1 MTDPDEPHGYGVA
14 LRTLTSGLAHEVRN
28 PINAAKLQLEMLD
41 RRLCRE
47 HDEIRFRDPV
57 AAAMSELDRLTR
69 LLDDFLAFAQPTALR
84 LEDID
89 LVVAVREGCE
99 HEQALARELGVTLEF
114 TASEPTVAARVD
126 RAKVLGLLRYLVR
139 NALEVTPAG
148 TAVTVCVSVGVG
160 VGVSTTVAED
170 VVVLEIADHGP
181 GIPAGDRARIYEPFF
196 TTKESG
202 TGLGMSIAQS
212 IVTQHRG
219 SIRFESGPAGTRF
232 YVRLPRRP

>member
-1 MTDPDEPHGYGVA
+1 MSDHDEPHGYGVA
-14 LRTLTSGLAHEVRN
+14 LRTLTSGLAHEIRN

-41 RRLCRE
+41 RRLRRE

-84 LEDID
+84 LAEVD
-89 LVVAVREGCE
+89 LVAAVREGCDR
-99 HEQALARELGVTLEF
+99 EQALASQLGVALEF
-114 TASEPTVAARVD
+114 LASEPTVTARVD
-126 RAKVLGLLRYLVR
+126 RAKIVGLLRYLVR
-139 NALEVTPAG
+139 NSLEVSPPATRI
-148 TAVTVCVSVGVG
+148 TASVGIRV
-160 VGVSTTVAED
+160 TDHDDD
-170 VVVLEIADHGP
+170 VVIEVVDTGP

-219 SIRFESGPAGTRF
+219 SIRFESGQDGTRF
-232 YVRLPRRP
+232 HVRLPRRP